1 MEAAAVSI
9 YYPEKENPRTAQE
22 VSDELIK
29 FIKHYDGSNISVPS
43 VYENDLA
50 QMIESMISRNS
61 DVCINDR
68 SADDYTLPEEYR
80 CGLSFEEKEESFEK
94 PPMPLPDLIRDEN
107 SMIFFTMMI
116 YSGIIC
122 SFVSGVISVI
132 GHLLLG
138 SGITL
143 TVLSFLLDER
153 KDKDQMEKEPDRIDT
168 GKAGSKGLPGTVIK
182 DKELHGYISRFERLR
197 EEIFDKDMTN
207 ALDILIDRLTQIT
220 EETERHHEK
229 AGQMSRMKR
238 YYLPTLENLLTKY
251 TEFAGC
257 EENESIE
264 KQKKDIQR
272 SLDMINK
279 ALAQI
284 YDDLFYDDEID
295 TSSDVSVMQEML
307 VQDGY
312 LQDDMTIKK
321 SGGNSREQVP
331 EMKARK

>member
-68 SADDYTLPEEYR
+68 SADDYILPEEYR

-143 TVLSFLLDER
+143 TVLSFLLD
-153 KDKDQMEKEPDRIDT
+153 D
-168 GKAGSKGLPGTVIK
+168 
-182 DKELHGYISRFERLR
+182 
-197 EEIFDKDMTN
+197 
-207 ALDILIDRLTQIT
+207 
-220 EETERHHEK
+220 
-229 AGQMSRMKR
+229 
-238 YYLPTLENLLTKY
+238 
-251 TEFAGC
+251 
-257 EENESIE
+257 
-264 KQKKDIQR
+264 
-272 SLDMINK
+272 
-279 ALAQI
+279 
-284 YDDLFYDDEID
+284 
-295 TSSDVSVMQEML
+295 
-307 VQDGY
+307 
-312 LQDDMTIKK
+312 
-321 SGGNSREQVP
+321 
-331 EMKARK
+331 